1 MNLLKMNSKLESYVP
16 PIIKSVV
23 AIAIIVLVWNQN
35 QIYQLQNPILRIVDA
50 ILALALF
57 LVCVLRIYISFAEL
71 IAVSENRAN
80 KRLKQKDIHKVA
92 SKEYD
97 TSYILDIIRKSEI
110 TDIIIKTT
118 RGITHIGASSDY
130 SNQTGKF
137 FDKKY
142 YIESA
147 EYTDFKQ
154 FSTELSNAVGTSETV
169 DVVSI
174 DGIAEKHK
182 HSA

>member
-1 MNLLKMNSKLESYVP
+1 M
-16 PIIKSVV
+16 II
-23 AIAIIVLVWNQN
+23 
-35 QIYQLQNPILRIVDA
+35 
-50 ILALALF
+50 F
-57 LVCVLRIYISFAEL
+57 
-71 IAVSENRAN
+71 
-80 KRLKQKDIHKVA
+80 
-92 SKEYD
+92 
-97 TSYILDIIRKSEI
+97 YILDIIRKSEI

-154 FSTELSNAVGTSETV
+154 FSTELSNAVGTSETI